1 MRRLSPLLWFA
12 VLLLLVVAVSTLGPS
27 ERSLG
32 SHVRL
37 VYLHGAWVWTAL
49 AGFAAAALLGI
60 VGLALRRPTPQR
72 WSVAL
77 GQAALIFWL
86 TYLPMSLW
94 VMQANWN
101 GLFLQEPR
109 WRLGLDLAV
118 VDVLVQGAILV
129 LGSLAWA
136 SWLNFGVFGALAWA
150 LTHTPE
156 VMHPSSPIFGSGS
169 PSIELFFL
177 ALVTLCLVSGWQLAR
192 WLLRRAALP

>member
-1 MRRLSPLLWFA
+1 MRRLSPLVWFA
-12 VLLLLVVAVSTLGPS
+12 AFLVLVVVASALGPP

-37 VYLHGAWVWTAL
+37 AYLHGAWVWTAL
-49 AGFAAAALLGI
+49 AGFALAGVLGI
-60 VGLALRRPTPQR
+60 VGLTLRRPGPQR
-72 WSVAL
+72 WSLAL

-94 VMQANWN
+94 VMRANWN

-109 WRLGLDLAV
+109 WRLGLDFAV
-118 VDVLVQGAILV
+118 VDILVQAAILA

-136 SWLNFGVFGALAWA
+136 SWLNLGLFSALAWA

-156 VMHPSSPIFGSGS
+156 VMHPSSPIIGLGS

-177 ALVTLCLVSGWQLAR
+177 TLVALCLISGWQLAR
-192 WLLRRAALP
+192 WFFRRAA

>member
-12 VLLLLVVAVSTLGPS
+12 AFLILAVAVSAFGPP
-27 ERSLG
+27 EQSLG
-32 SHVRL
+32 THVRL

-49 AGFAAAALLGI
+49 AGFALAGVIGI
-60 VGLALRRPTPQR
+60 VGLALRRPGPQR
-72 WSVAL
+72 WSLAL

-109 WRLGLDLAV
+109 WRLGLDFAV

-129 LGSLAWA
+129 LGSVAWA
-136 SWLNFGVFGALAWA
+136 SWLNLAVFGALTWA
-150 LTHTPE
+150 LSHTPE
-156 VMHPSSPIFGSGS
+156 VMHPSSPIFASGS
-169 PSIELFFL
+169 ASIELFFL
-177 ALVTLCLVSGWQLAR
+177 TLVALCLVSGWQLAR
-192 WLLRRAALP
+192 WFFRRAA

>member
-1 MRRLSPLLWFA
+1 MRRLSPLLWSAAF
-12 VLLLLVVAVSTLGPS
+12 LSLVVAVSALGPP

-49 AGFAAAALLGI
+49 AGFALAGILGV
-60 VGLALRRPTPQR
+60 VGLALRRPGPQR
-72 WSVAL
+72 WSLAL

-86 TYLPMSLW
+86 SYLPMSLW

-109 WRLGLDLAV
+109 WRLGLDFAV

-129 LGSLAWA
+129 LGSFAWA
-136 SWLNFGVFGALAWA
+136 SWLNLAVFGALTWA
-150 LTHTPE
+150 LSHTPE
-156 VMHPSSPIFGSGS
+156 VMHPSSPIFSSGS
-169 PSIELFFL
+169 PTIEVFFL
-177 ALVTLCLVSGWQLAR
+177 TLVGLCLVCGWQLAR
-192 WLLRRAALP
+192 WFFRRAA